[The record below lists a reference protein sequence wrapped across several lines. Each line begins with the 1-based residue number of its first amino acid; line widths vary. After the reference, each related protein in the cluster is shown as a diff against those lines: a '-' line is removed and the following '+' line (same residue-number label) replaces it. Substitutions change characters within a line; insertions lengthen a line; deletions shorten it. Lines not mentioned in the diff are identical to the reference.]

1 MWGVVLAFFCGRG
14 EGRRLREKDQGRGG
28 DECVGGGG
36 RGGGGR
42 RVHGQRDRGRVV
54 PVSSLLERWR
64 VSAI

>member
-1 MWGVVLAFFCGRG
+1 MWGVVLAFFWREK
-14 EGRRLREKDQGRGG
+14 EGRRLGEKDQGRGE
-28 DECVGGGG
+28 DESVGGK

-42 RVHGQRDRGRVV
+42 HVHGERDRGRAV